1 LHPDFDISR
10 LFGTE
15 TNFKAEHKLEYKSE
29 KDINEMIQAKN
40 LNKEI
45 NEKLYLDENIRSE

>member
-1 LHPDFDISR
+1 MHPDFDISG
-10 LFGTE
+10 LFGSE
-15 TNFKAEHKLEYKSE
+15 TNFKVEHEVKYMSE